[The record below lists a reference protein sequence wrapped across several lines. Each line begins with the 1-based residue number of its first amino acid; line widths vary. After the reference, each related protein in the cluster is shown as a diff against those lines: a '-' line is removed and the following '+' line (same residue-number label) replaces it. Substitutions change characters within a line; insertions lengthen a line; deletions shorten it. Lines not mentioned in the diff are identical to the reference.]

1 MVPPFILYL
10 QTITEFMDPKDK
22 SPSANI
28 SGWRA
33 FVLLG
38 LILFLAYS
46 NSFDVPWHFDD
57 YANIITNPKVHA
69 QYPHLSTVAQ
79 PFISYLQDGHLNRPF
94 ALSSFA
100 LNWYLS
106 KDHTFGYHA
115 INLVIHMLSA
125 FFLFMTLRALS
136 STPRLDGKYDRRQ
149 VFFISLLAAILWG
162 VNPIQTQAVTYIVQ
176 RMASMCGMFYVL
188 SIFFYVKARLSWNFR
203 LKRALLFAACGLSFL
218 AAFLTKE
225 NAAMLPFSLLLLEAV
240 FFWDL
245 DCRKVRLTFIGI
257 ALALGI
263 AIIIGGAVLFY
274 SGDPMALLNYEKR
287 LFSPLERLL
296 TQPRIILFYLTLI
309 FYPAPHRLSL
319 VHDIDIST
327 SLFHPWT
334 TLPSII
340 MVLAVIALAV
350 FWIRK
355 RPILSFAVLFFFLN
369 HVIESSIIPLE
380 LIFEHRNYLPSLFLF
395 WPVAVGLRRLIDL
408 YHQKNVVIYYGL
420 MAFIPL
426 LIMGIGTGTYIRN
439 IDWSSPKYLWEDA
452 MSKAPNSSRPCHN
465 LAWSHYQQVGD
476 WNTALVLYQRAL
488 QREKTNKQQEPMI
501 WNNIAAVYHFRG
513 DFEKAAFFW
522 QKSYES
528 APRGIN
534 PRHRLALALIKLDR
548 LDEAR
553 SHLDSILSD
562 YPQNIQ
568 ALNLKGVILWR
579 QNRPREALLL
589 FRQCMQLA
597 PGHGQ
602 FLINIGASYNSL
614 GDYHKANL
622 FFNEALRRTA
632 RSRIALLW
640 QVKSKLD
647 TGDTA
652 ACNTNLEE
660 LISTV
665 PIDKLTV
672 WLRKIFTQEIYK
684 DEVVV
689 PRKDTS
695 LMDSIKAQYRRKS
708 DRIGE

>member
-1 MVPPFILYL
+1 MN
-10 QTITEFMDPKDK
+10 PKDK

-28 SGWRA
+28 PGWRA

-57 YANIITNPKVHA
+57 YASIITNPKVHA
-69 QYPHLSTVAQ
+69 QYPRLSTVAQ
-79 PFISYLQDGHLNRPF
+79 PFISYLQDGHLNRPL

-115 INLVIHMLSA
+115 INLVIHILSA

-136 STPRLDGKYDRRQ
+136 STPCLHGKYDRRQ
-149 VFFISLLAAILWG
+149 VFFISLLAAILWAI
-162 VNPIQTQAVTYIVQ
+162 NPIQTQAVTYIVQ

-188 SIFFYVKARLSWNFR
+188 SIFFYVKARLSRIFA
-203 LKRALLFAACGLSFL
+203 LKQALLFTTCGLSFL

-225 NAAMLPFSLLLLEAV
+225 NAAMLPFSLLLIEAV
-240 FFWDL
+240 FFQDL
-245 DCRKVRLTFIGI
+245 DYRKVRLTFIGI
-257 ALALGI
+257 ALGLGI

-274 SGDPMALLNYEKR
+274 SGDPLALLNYEKR

-340 MVLAVIALAV
+340 MILAIIALAV
-350 FWIRK
+350 FRIRK
-355 RPILSFAVLFFFLN
+355 WPILSFAVLFFFLN

-380 LIFEHRNYLPSLFLF
+380 LIFEHRNYLPSLFIF

-408 YHQKNVVIYYGL
+408 YHQKNVVVYYGL

-426 LIMGIGTGTYIRN
+426 LIMGIGTGTYVRN

-452 MSKAPNSSRPCHN
+452 MSKAPNSSRPYHN

-476 WNTALVLYQRAL
+476 WDTALVLYQRAL
-488 QREKTNKQQEPMI
+488 EREKTNKQQEPMI
-501 WNNIAAVYHFRG
+501 WNNIAAVHHFWG
-513 DFEKAAFFW
+513 DLEKAAYFW
-522 QKSYES
+522 QKSYKS
-528 APRGIN
+528 APSGIN

-548 LDEAR
+548 LDEAL
-553 SHLDSILSD
+553 SLLNSILVE

-568 ALNLKGVILWR
+568 ALNLKGVIFWK

-589 FRQCMQLA
+589 FRRCIQLA
-597 PGHGQ
+597 PSRGQ
-602 FLINIGASYNSL
+602 FLINIGASYYSL

-622 FFNEALRRTA
+622 FFTEALRRNA

-640 QVKSKLD
+640 RLKSQLD
-647 TGDTA
+647 TGDSA
-652 ACNTNLEE
+652 ARNANMEE
-660 LISTV
+660 LLSRV
-665 PIDKLTV
+665 PIDKMIA
-672 WLRKIFTQEIYK
+672 WLRKIFSQKIYK

-689 PRKDTS
+689 PQKDALLIES
-695 LMDSIKAQYRRKS
+695 LRAQYHRKL